1 MKISVRV
8 KPNMKEEKV
17 EKEGGI
23 FTVYV
28 KEPAKEGRANK
39 AVVDLL
45 SKYFKIPKSRIVIL
59 SGMKS
64 KQKIIE
70 IKDYMH
76 DFTTLMKNRKGLLF
90 SDTVML
96 NSFQHLIKSVLNL
109 VLEQRP

>member
-17 EKEGGI
+17 EKKEGV
-23 FTVYV
+23 FTLCV

-45 SKYFKIPKSRIVIL
+45 SKYFKVPKSRVVIL

-70 IKDYMH
+70 V
-76 DFTTLMKNRKGLLF
+76 KNFR
-90 SDTVML
+90 
-96 NSFQHLIKSVLNL
+96 
-109 VLEQRP
+109 EE

>member
-17 EKEGGI
+17 ERVDDV

-28 KEPAKEGRANK
+28 KEPAKEGKANRA
-39 AVVDLL
+39 VIELL
-45 SKYFKIPKSRIVIL
+45 SEYFKVPKSKIVIL

-70 IKDYMH
+70 IKDSRGN
-76 DFTTLMKNRKGLLF
+76 DIL
-90 SDTVML
+90 
-96 NSFQHLIKSVLNL
+96 
-109 VLEQRP
+109 

>member
-17 EKEGGI
+17 ERVDDV

-28 KEPAKEGRANK
+28 KEPAKEGKANR
-39 AVVDLL
+39 AVVELI
-45 SKYFKIPKSRIVIL
+45 SKYFKIPKSKIVIL

-70 IKDYMH
+70 IKDSRGN
-76 DFTTLMKNRKGLLF
+76 D
-90 SDTVML
+90 
-96 NSFQHLIKSVLNL
+96 II
-109 VLEQRP
+109 

>member
-17 EKEGGI
+17 EKEGGV
-23 FTVYV
+23 FTVCV

-39 AVVDLL
+39 AVVELL
-45 SKYFKIPKSRIVIL
+45 SEYFKVPKSRIVIL

-70 IKDYMH
+70 IKDYK
-76 DFTTLMKNRKGLLF
+76 FIAL
-90 SDTVML
+90 
-96 NSFQHLIKSVLNL
+96 
-109 VLEQRP
+109 

>member
-8 KPNMKEEKV
+8 KPNMKQEKV
-17 EKEGGI
+17 EKVDNV
-23 FTVYV
+23 FTVNV

-45 SKYFKIPKSRIVIL
+45 SKYFKIPKSKIVIL

-70 IKDYMH
+70 IKDSRGN
-76 DFTTLMKNRKGLLF
+76 DIL
-90 SDTVML
+90 
-96 NSFQHLIKSVLNL
+96 
-109 VLEQRP
+109 

>member
-17 EKEGGI
+17 ERVDDV

-28 KEPAKEGRANK
+28 KEPAKEGKANRA
-39 AVVDLL
+39 VIELL
-45 SKYFKIPKSRIVIL
+45 SEYFKVPKSKIVIL

-70 IKDYMH
+70 IKDFREN
-76 DFTTLMKNRKGLLF
+76 DIL
-90 SDTVML
+90 
-96 NSFQHLIKSVLNL
+96 
-109 VLEQRP
+109 

>member
-17 EKEGGI
+17 ERVKDV

-39 AVVDLL
+39 AVIELL
-45 SKYFKIPKSRIVIL
+45 SDYFKVSKSKIVIL
-59 SGMKS
+59 AGIKS

-70 IKDYMH
+70 V
-76 DFTTLMKNRKGLLF
+76 KNF
-90 SDTVML
+90 
-96 NSFQHLIKSVLNL
+96 
-109 VLEQRP
+109 

>member
-17 EKEGGI
+17 EKVDNV
-23 FTVYV
+23 FAVYV

-39 AVVDLL
+39 AVVELL
-45 SKYFKIPKSRIVIL
+45 SKYFKIPKSKIVIL

-70 IKDYMH
+70 IKDSRGN
-76 DFTTLMKNRKGLLF
+76 DIL
-90 SDTVML
+90 
-96 NSFQHLIKSVLNL
+96 
-109 VLEQRP
+109 

>member
-17 EKEGGI
+17 EKVDKV
-23 FTVYV
+23 FAVYV

-39 AVVDLL
+39 SVVELL
-45 SKYFKIPKSRIVIL
+45 SKYFKIPKSKIVIL

-70 IKDYMH
+70 IKDSRGN
-76 DFTTLMKNRKGLLF
+76 DIL
-90 SDTVML
+90 
-96 NSFQHLIKSVLNL
+96 
-109 VLEQRP
+109 